1 MSRKKNTILRHRFS
15 QKNKDVFT
23 KINTSIEFDKFL
35 FNEDIEGSI
44 AHAEMLAQQKIVT
57 IAEKNK
63 IISGLKKILI
73 EIQKEKFIFKPE
85 LEDIHMNI
93 ENRLQE
99 LIGDVAGKLH
109 TARSR
114 NDQVVTDLKLW
125 LRKDIDQIVSELKY
139 LKKTII
145 RLAEKNI
152 EVIMPG
158 FTHLQTAQPISAGH
172 YFMAYYEMFVR
183 DVERFKETKSR
194 LNKNPLGACAMAGT
208 SFKINRFTTSK
219 RLLFDAPTN
228 NSIDSVSDRDFVID
242 YLYASSVC
250 AMHLSRIAEEIVLWS
265 SNLINFCKI
274 NDDMMS
280 SSSIMPQKKNPDAA
294 ELVRAKAALLT
305 SNLSSMLN
313 IMKALPLSY
322 SKDLQE
328 DKRLIIDTSD
338 NIHISIEVIT
348 EILKGMK
355 LNKEKLLESASDGY
369 SNATELADWLVKD
382 MNYSFRKAH
391 QITAKIVNYAE
402 ENHKK
407 LENLSLKDF
416 KQFDKNITDKIFPKL
431 NIKNVVFSKT
441 SYGGTSPLVVIKA
454 IKKAKKEIK

>member
-1 MSRKKNTILRHRFS
+1 
-15 QKNKDVFT
+15 
-23 KINTSIEFDKFL
+23 
-35 FNEDIEGSI
+35 
-44 AHAEMLAQQKIVT
+44 
-57 IAEKNK
+57 
-63 IISGLKKILI
+63 
-73 EIQKEKFIFKPE
+73 
-85 LEDIHMNI
+85 
-93 ENRLQE
+93 
-99 LIGDVAGKLH
+99 
-109 TARSR
+109 
-114 NDQVVTDLKLW
+114 
-125 LRKDIDQIVSELKY
+125 
-139 LKKTII
+139 
-145 RLAEKNI
+145 
-152 EVIMPG
+152 
-158 FTHLQTAQPISAGH
+158 
-172 YFMAYYEMFVR
+172 
-183 DVERFKETKSR
+183 
-194 LNKNPLGACAMAGT
+194 
-208 SFKINRFTTSK
+208 
-219 RLLFDAPTN
+219 
-228 NSIDSVSDRDFVID
+228 
-242 YLYASSVC
+242 
-250 AMHLSRIAEEIVLWS
+250 
-265 SNLINFCKI
+265 
-274 NDDMMS
+274 MMS

-441 SYGGTSPLVVIKA
+441 SYGGTSPLEVIKA